1 MENTMTMSKSY
12 EQKMR
17 ERRRELFEQAP
28 GEEAV
33 EKRSESVKHFRLG
46 AGRYQA
52 VVFPEAVHYQED
64 GSNAWKDIDNNLE
77 EATNEAG
84 HPVLRNRANALRVEL
99 SRNADS
105 GKLAHIEN
113 GGRVLE
119 WSLDGM
125 PTAVAPVV
133 RQGAQIKQARLVAR
147 AQATPLFVGRTRA
160 SLEKADL
167 SILETEA
174 EKRADLTATMDSDA
188 TYENVLPGL
197 SVRYTLHGQTLKED
211 LILAN
216 AAALPHAALRL
227 PDTYDYEAMDDG
239 SVSVRDKATGESI
252 FVFEAPYVYD
262 AENAEI
268 PATVVLTPVSDG
280 VRMHYALDGEAL
292 AQAAFPVTIDPLIRS
307 ANANKYTE
315 FTCLADGQ
323 SLPYSQAQDHIK
335 TGAYNGKQCV
345 GCLLY
350 TSTSR
355 LFWVY

>member
-12 EQKMR
+12 EQKML
-17 ERRRELFEQAP
+17 ERRSELFEQAR
-28 GEEAV
+28 GDEAL
-33 EKRSESVKHFRLG
+33 EKRRENIKQFHLG
-46 AGRYQA
+46 HGRYQA
-52 VVFPEAVHYQED
+52 VVFPEPVHYQED
-64 GSNAWKDIDNNLE
+64 GDGWTDIDNNLE
-77 EATNEAG
+77 DATDDSGRA
-84 HPVLRNRANALRVEL
+84 VLRNRANSLRVEL
-99 SRNADS
+99 SRSADS
-105 GKLAHIEN
+105 GRLARIES
-113 GGRVLE
+113 GGHVLE
-119 WSLDGM
+119 WSLEGM

-167 SILETEA
+167 SVLETEA

-188 TYENVLPGL
+188 IYENVLPGL

-268 PATVVLTPVSDG
+268 PATVVLTPVS
-280 VRMHYALDGEAL
+280 
-292 AQAAFPVTIDPLIRS
+292 
-307 ANANKYTE
+307 
-315 FTCLADGQ
+315 
-323 SLPYSQAQDHIK
+323 
-335 TGAYNGKQCV
+335 
-345 GCLLY
+345 
-350 TSTSR
+350 
-355 LFWVY
+355 